1 MSSPTEMTIEQQ
13 LKHAWRQERRFCH
26 LRGLGRSVIWL
37 VTLVLIGL
45 LIDWGLLFKTR
56 MPGGVSVILGI
67 TGLATMLWV
76 IWRDWLSRLR
86 PYDATRIAVEVE
98 AKHPELMSSLVSYT
112 ELESMKRQSHASPE
126 LLDAMRDFA
135 IQKSHQLQFSD
146 IIDFSQIKKLVV
158 FAAVVLLVAA
168 ASSVRWSAH
177 FGALFKRMAG
187 IETTYPLQTR
197 LAGISGDMV
206 VPFGKS
212 ADINA
217 TAGGVIPENA
227 ILHMKPTDGA
237 KSWNELPMDKLAN
250 GFTFRR
256 VLESPDRDMR
266 YFVTMGDYRSAEFG
280 ISVVR
285 APRIVKAELQLTFP
299 AYLNRAPETTDQ
311 LNLEVPEGT
320 RIDWK
325 IACDKPVGKLGVIYG
340 DQRLDA
346 TIGEGGKDINFSLTA
361 DRMFNYTF
369 EWIEGGSGNRFQFQD
384 VEYSVRVVKDGLPQI
399 AFVGETP
406 NGPATLG
413 KKVEI
418 RWQAQDDHGLDKIWL
433 VYSVSAQGRPEE
445 GSVPLGKG
453 RIPLPMQQGQT
464 SFKNVHTWVLA
475 DDIITLG
482 PGQQVDYH
490 LEASD
495 LRPDESGERIVR
507 SPVRRLSIVSNEEYL
522 EWFRRELTIRNEA
535 VNATFITQRNTSKQ
549 IKKRLS
555 EPEGDQK

>member
-1 MSSPTEMTIEQQ
+1 MSSLTEMTIEEQ

-45 LIDWGLLFKTR
+45 LIDWGLLFKAR
-56 MPGGVSVILGI
+56 MPAAVSVILGI
-67 TGLATMLWV
+67 AGLATMLWV
-76 IWRDWLSRLR
+76 VWREWLGRLR
-86 PYDATRIAVEVE
+86 PYDATRIAMEVE

-112 ELESMKRQSHASPE
+112 ELESMKRQSHASPD

-135 IQKSHQLQFSD
+135 IQKSRQLKFSD
-146 IIDFSQIKKLVV
+146 IIDFSQIKKLVA
-158 FAAVVLLVAA
+158 FAGIVLLVAA
-168 ASSVRWSAH
+168 ASSVRWSEH

-197 LAGISGDMV
+197 LAGISGDML

-212 ADINA
+212 ADIDA

-227 ILHMKPTDGA
+227 IVHVKPADGA
-237 KSWNELPMDKLAN
+237 ESWNELPMDKLAN

-256 VLESPDRDMR
+256 VLGSPDRDMR

-325 IACDKPVGKLGVIYG
+325 LACDKPVGKLAVIHG

-346 TIGEGGKDINFSLTA
+346 GISDGGKDITFSLTA
-361 DRMFNYTF
+361 ERVFNYTF
-369 EWIEGGSGNRFQFQD
+369 EWIEGGSGNRFQFED
-384 VEYSVRVVKDGLPQI
+384 VEYSVRVIKDSPPQI

-406 NGPATLG
+406 NGPATLR
-413 KKVEI
+413 KKSEI
-418 RWQAQDDHGLDKIWL
+418 RWQAQDDHGLDKVWL
-433 VYSVSAQGRPEE
+433 VYSVSTQDSPEK
-445 GSVPLGKG
+445 SPADLGKG
-453 RIPLPMQQGQT
+453 RILLPMQQGQP
-464 SFKNVHTWVLA
+464 SGKDVHNWVLA
-475 DDIITLG
+475 DDIPTLG
-482 PGQQVDYH
+482 PGQQIDYH
-490 LEASD
+490 LEAAD
-495 LRPDESGERIVR
+495 LRPDESGERIAR
-507 SPVRRLSIVSNEEYL
+507 SPVRRLSIVSKEDYL

-535 VNATFITQRNTSKQ
+535 VNATFISQRNTSKQ

-555 EPEGDQK
+555 EPEGDPK